1 MTSDSK
7 RVEMVDRD
15 IAARGVHDARVLA
28 AMRVVPREVFVP
40 PARRAEALD
49 DRPLPIGAGQTI
61 SQPYI
66 VALMCEALQL
76 RGDERVLEI
85 GTGSGYGAAVLSRLA
100 ATVDTVERVPEL
112 ADRAARQLADLNLNN
127 VRVHGGDGTLG
138 WPEAAPYD
146 AIVVTAG
153 GPEVPP
159 ALLAQLAPGGR
170 LVMPVG
176 STRRWQ
182 VLVRVT
188 HVGPDDF
195 RSESLCD
202 VAFVPLMGAQGWPEA

>member
-7 RVEMVDRD
+7 RAEMVERD
-15 IAARGVHDARVLA
+15 IAARGVRDARVLA

>member
-1 MTSDSK
+1 VTSDSK

>member
-7 RVEMVDRD
+7 RAEMVERD
-15 IAARGVHDARVLA
+15 IAARGVRDARVLA

-182 VLVRVT
+182 DLVRVT